1 MRGRDAGRVSRRC
14 VVRSDSAPSHG
25 PLNTSAILPDARD
38 SGRLSAQA
46 GNDYMKEKK
55 PSVLLLGPSA
65 SAVGGGPTHMRHL
78 LRSPL
83 TAAYDLIHFEV
94 GSRGRESP
102 SSEESWWV
110 RGLRLAIS
118 PFHLAW
124 AVFRKSPAVLHVN
137 VSLNYKAFWRDALYV
152 MVGKLLG
159 RRIVYQIHGGS
170 VDQFCGRPFM
180 RTICGMLFRLPDSVV
195 VISAVQLERFE
206 RLFRARRIT
215 LIPNAVDLTEF
226 DGELPPK
233 SPVRASHGFHVLY
246 LARLVREKGV
256 FELLDAMAALRQ
268 DPASTG
274 TTLTIAGSGPAYHDV
289 VQRVTALG
297 LGGQVQVVGPVQG
310 ENKVKLLRAAD
321 AFVLPSYHE
330 GLPYSV
336 LESLACGIPVIAT
349 RVGGI
354 PDLVEDGVHGL
365 LIEPQSAEAIAEAVT
380 RLACDRALLE
390 QMSRAC
396 RLRARERYGLD
407 RLSREFDA
415 LYRTLIESE

>member
-1 MRGRDAGRVSRRC
+1 MHATATGRAPKAG
-14 VVRSDSAPSHG
+14 D
-25 PLNTSAILPDARD
+25 
-38 SGRLSAQA
+38 
-46 GNDYMKEKK
+46 DYMKEKK

-83 TAAYDLIHFEV
+83 AATYDLVHFEV

-110 RGLRLAIS
+110 RSVRLAIS

-124 AVFRKSPAVLHVN
+124 AVLCKSPAVLHVN

-180 RTICGMLFRLPDSVV
+180 RSICGVLFRLPDSVV
-195 VISAVQLERFE
+195 VISAIQRERFE
-206 RLFRARRIT
+206 RLFRARRIS

-226 DGELPPK
+226 DGEG
-233 SPVRASHGFHVLY
+233 SPNSPARASHGLRVLY

-268 DPASTG
+268 NPASAG
-274 TTLTIAGSGPAYHDV
+274 VTLTIAGSGAAYQEV
-289 VQRVTALG
+289 VERVTALG
-297 LGGQVQVVGPVQG
+297 LGGQVRVVGPVQG
-310 ENKVKLLRAAD
+310 EGKIRLLQEAD

-365 LIEPQSAEAIAEAVT
+365 LIEPRSATAIADAVT
-380 RLACDRALLE
+380 KLACDRALLE

-415 LYRTLIESE
+415 LYRTLIESA